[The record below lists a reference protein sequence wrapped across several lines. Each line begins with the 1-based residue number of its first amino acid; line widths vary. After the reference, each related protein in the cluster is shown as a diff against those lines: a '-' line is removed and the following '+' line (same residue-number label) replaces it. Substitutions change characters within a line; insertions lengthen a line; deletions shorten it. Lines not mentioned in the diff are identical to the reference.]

1 MMPLTMASEGS
12 RVRLKSVRAGQKL
25 ESRLAALGLTPGTEV
40 LIVNNGGNGPFIVEV
55 KGSRLIL
62 GRGMAQKI
70 VVS

>member
-1 MMPLTMASEGS
+1 MMPLAMVSEGC
-12 RVRLKSVRAGQKL
+12 RVKLRAVHAGHQL
-25 ESRLAALGLTPGTEV
+25 ETRLAELGLTPGAEL
-40 LIVNNGGNGPFIVEV
+40 LIVNNGAGGPFIVEV